1 MTRPANAAKDETVT
15 IPHPYRGLTA
25 RLDRREVNVHE
36 VRDGIVYYGM
46 YDDDADD
53 CPYRCVAC
61 YQKTVEDFINSLGRA
76 ILDGAVTFSLI
87 TTRGQEEL
95 F

>member
-1 MTRPANAAKDETVT
+1 MTDIADQVVL
-15 IPHPYRGLTA
+15 IPQPYQGLTA
-25 RLDRREVNVHE
+25 RLGRREANVHE
-36 VRDGIVYYGM
+36 VKDGIVYYGM

-53 CPYRCVAC
+53 CPYRCVALHR
-61 YQKTVEDFINSLGRA
+61 KPVEDFVNSLGRA

-87 TTRGQEEL
+87 NTDRQKEL